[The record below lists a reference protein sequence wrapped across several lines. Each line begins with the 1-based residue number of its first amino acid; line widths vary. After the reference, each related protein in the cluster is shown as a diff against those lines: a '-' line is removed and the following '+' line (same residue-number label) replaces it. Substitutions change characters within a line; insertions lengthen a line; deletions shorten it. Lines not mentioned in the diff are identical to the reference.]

1 MALNDDVLTNEEDES
16 SAEVATGIDLETLE
30 ISDFV
35 DESKLSAAEEIST
48 VMAAS
53 CTTCECCCSCS
64 I

>member
-1 MALNDDVLTNEEDES
+1 MALNETQQDGF
-16 SAEVATGIDLETLE
+16 AAGIDIGALE
-30 ISDFV
+30 ISDFI

-64 I
+64 IVAENQG